1 MHMRE
6 HAAAWNADLGDDV
19 RFNATHLQAHLVP
32 HAQQEVAVLW
42 REYRLHFPFRSSRPS
57 QWSLLKP
64 YHST

>member
-42 REYRLHFPFRSSRPS
+42 REYRLHFPF
-57 QWSLLKP
+57 
-64 YHST
+64 